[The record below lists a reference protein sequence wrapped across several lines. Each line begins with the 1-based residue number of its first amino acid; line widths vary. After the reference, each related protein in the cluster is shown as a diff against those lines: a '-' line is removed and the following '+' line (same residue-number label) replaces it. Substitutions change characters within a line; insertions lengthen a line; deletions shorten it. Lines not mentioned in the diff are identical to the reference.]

1 MNSAADRHLLFG
13 LLALQTGVINQSQL
27 VSAFQAWALDK
38 SQTLADHLEA
48 RGDLNR
54 AKRTLLE
61 ALTELHVESHG
72 GDVDR
77 SLAAV
82 SAGKSTREDL
92 ALIGEP
98 SLEATLDIVGS
109 AERSAEDGQFDLSPT
124 YTVGTTTS
132 DGQRFRVLRPHAR
145 GGLGAI
151 FVALDGE
158 LNREVAVKQIL
169 DHQADDPVSRQRFL
183 LEAEITGGL
192 EHPGI
197 VPVYGLGTYADGRPY
212 YAMRFIRGDSLKEA
226 IGAFHQRADAKS
238 RAGLP
243 GESTRKATDKAS
255 ADLGGGHGVFTPETS
270 GGQSEGNQSAVQ
282 SPYTGKGSAPSRDL
296 ALRKLLRRFTDV
308 CNAIDYAHSRG
319 ILHRDIKPGNI
330 IVGKHGE
337 TLVVDWGLAKPLGR
351 AEPSREMGERT
362 LMPSSASG
370 SADTLPGTTLGTPS
384 YMSPEQAAGNLEHLG
399 PRSDVYSLGATLYCV
414 LTGKP
419 PFESE
424 DVGNVLQKVQ
434 RGDFPSPRQLDPSL
448 DKSLEA
454 VCLKAMANKPD
465 DRYASCRA
473 LAEDVERWM
482 ADEPVSARRDTWPDQ
497 LTRWARRHRAWAQA
511 AVAAL
516 LAVAIVASV
525 AALLVDSARRAEMVA
540 RHDAT
545 QSLAA
550 ERVAKAAA
558 AANLD
563 QANANLRLARQ
574 AVEEYFTRVSQDTL
588 LKRQD
593 APNVRDLR
601 ELRKDLLD
609 VALRYYQQFVDQ
621 HQEDSE
627 LQHELAQAYGRVGE
641 LTGEIGSKERALE
654 AHQHELSIWTKLAA
668 AAPDDSKAQSSLGAS
683 HYHVGMIERQ
693 LGRTALA
700 LASYERAL
708 AIWERLAAEHP
719 DIPAQENLGRALTA
733 RGNVLSDLG
742 RLDDAMASYQRSL
755 EVYQRIAATSPAN
768 PAYQD
773 RLASA
778 YNSIAVAEIGAR
790 HVDQALA
797 AFERA
802 REIRERVVAARPTV
816 VQYQKNLAM
825 AYKNIALLMSETN
838 RPAEA
843 LAAYE
848 RARAIRSRL
857 VAANPTVSQL
867 QYDLALT
874 LLEMGIHRRATGDP
888 DKALAHYAE
897 TEAILTRLVADNPSV
912 SNYQDKLAAVWH
924 NTANIFAAS
933 GRYDE
938 ALAGYE
944 RARAAQAK
952 LVAAESDR
960 PEHRHTLGTMN
971 TEIGACLF
979 DAGRLD
985 AALVAAE
992 RGRGILEALVAE
1004 QPNVPEYRR
1013 NLANNLNTVGAV
1025 HLSRTRLDQ
1034 ALAAL
1039 EQARAIRLR
1048 LVNDSPAVLQY
1059 QLDLAES
1066 TFNVGSLKARQQHLS
1081 EALEFYEQAQAEL
1094 VKLAESD
1101 PSHAAVRRSL
1111 AAVHNGIAGV
1121 RSVVGPKQEALA
1133 SAERARALLEPVP
1146 HLLADDLY
1154 ELALSHVLASGL
1166 ASPEPLA
1173 GNGEDR
1179 MRRESHADQAISLL
1193 RHAIESG
1200 YRKRTALETD
1210 PGWQPIRQRTDFQTL
1225 LRDIAWPADP
1235 FAR

>member
-1 MNSAADRHLLFG
+1 MNDDADRHLLFG
-13 LLALQTGVINQSQL
+13 LLALQNGVINQSQL
-27 VSAFQAWALDK
+27 VAAFQAWALDK
-38 SQTLADHLEA
+38 SKGLAHHLEA
-48 RGDLNR
+48 RGDLTQ

-61 ALTELHVESHG
+61 ALTELHVETHG

-77 SLAAV
+77 SLAGV

-92 ALIGEP
+92 ARIGEP

-109 AERSAEDGQFDLSPT
+109 AERSTEDGYIDQSLT
-124 YTVGTTTS
+124 YTVGTATS
-132 DGQRFRVLRPHAR
+132 DGQRFRVLRPHAQ

-158 LNREVAVKQIL
+158 LNREVALKQIL

-226 IGAFHQRADAKS
+226 IGAFHQRVDAKS
-238 RAGLP
+238 ISPPR
-243 GESTRKATDKAS
+243 GEGARTAREGTGRE
-255 ADLGGGHGVFTPETS
+255 LGGGPGPLTPDPS
-270 GGQSEGNQSAVQ
+270 GRRGEGNRSAVQ
-282 SPYTGKGSAPSRDL
+282 GPHTGKGPTPSRDL
-296 ALRKLLRRFTDV
+296 ALRQLLRRFTDV

-351 AEPSREMGERT
+351 AEPGREIAERT
-362 LMPSSASG
+362 LLPGSASG
-370 SADTLPGTTLGTPS
+370 SAETLPGTTLGTPA
-384 YMSPEQAAGNLEHLG
+384 YMSPEQAAGDLEHLG
-399 PRSDVYSLGATLYCV
+399 PRSDVYSLGATLYCI
-414 LTGKP
+414 LTGRP
-419 PFESE
+419 PFETE
-424 DVGNVLQKVQ
+424 EIGNVLHKVK
-434 RGDFPSPRQLDPSL
+434 RGDFSPPRQLDPSL

-454 VCLKAMANKPD
+454 VCLKAMATKPE

-482 ADEPVSARRDTWPDQ
+482 ADEPVSARRDAWSDQ
-497 LTRWARRHRAWAQA
+497 LARWARRHRAWAQA

-516 LAVAIVASV
+516 LAVAITASV
-525 AALLVDSARRAEMVA
+525 AALVVDRARRAEMAA

-545 QSLAA
+545 RSLAA

-588 LKRQD
+588 LQRQD

-609 VALRYYQQFVDQ
+609 VALRYYQRFVDQ
-621 HQEDSE
+621 HQEDAE
-627 LQHELAQAYGRVGE
+627 LQLELAQAYGRVGE

-654 AHQHELSIWTKLAA
+654 AHQHELAIWTKLAE
-668 AAPDDSKAQSSLGAS
+668 AAPGDSKTQAAVGAS

-693 LGRTALA
+693 LGRTGRA

-708 AIWERLAAEHP
+708 AIWELVAAEHP
-719 DIPAQENLGRALTA
+719 EIPAQQNLGRALTA

-742 RLDDAMASYQRSL
+742 RKDEAMASYQRSL
-755 EVYQRIAATSPAN
+755 GVYQRIAATAPAN

-790 HVDQALA
+790 HIAEALA

-802 REIRERVVAARPTV
+802 REIRERVAAARPTV
-816 VQYQKNLAM
+816 VQFQKNLAM

-838 RPAEA
+838 RPVEA

-848 RARAIRSRL
+848 QARAIRARL

-874 LLEMGIHRRATGDP
+874 LLEMGIHQRATGHP

-897 TEAILTRLVADNPSV
+897 SEAILTRLVADNPSV
-912 SNYQDKLAAVWH
+912 SNYQDKLSAVWH
-924 NTANIFAAS
+924 NTANIFSAS
-933 GRYDE
+933 GRYDQ

-944 RARAAQAK
+944 RARAVQAK
-952 LVAAESDR
+952 LVAAHSDL
-960 PEHRHTLGTMN
+960 PEHRHTLGITD
-971 TEIGACLF
+971 TEMGACLF

-992 RGRGILEALVAE
+992 RGRGVHEALVVE
-1004 QPNVPEYRR
+1004 HPRVPEYRR
-1013 NLANNLNTVGAV
+1013 NLANSHNTIGVV
-1025 HLSRTRLDQ
+1025 HLSRGRLDQ
-1034 ALAAL
+1034 ALLAL
-1039 EQARAIRLR
+1039 EQARVIRLR
-1048 LVNDSPAVLQY
+1048 LANDSPALLQY

-1066 TFNVGSLKARQQHLS
+1066 IFNVGSLKARQRHLS
-1081 EALEFYEQAQAEL
+1081 VALELYEQARAKRG
-1094 VKLAESD
+1094 KLAESD
-1101 PSHAAVRRSL
+1101 PSHAADRRSL

-1121 RSVVGPKQEALA
+1121 RSVVGPRHEALA

-1146 HLLADDLY
+1146 RLLADDLY
-1154 ELALSHVLASGL
+1154 ELALSHALASEL
-1166 ASPEPLA
+1166 ASPEPLGQRRGSVSA
-1173 GNGEDR
+1173 RGER
-1179 MRRESHADQAISLL
+1179 
-1193 RHAIESG
+1193 
-1200 YRKRTALETD
+1200 
-1210 PGWQPIRQRTDFQTL
+1210 
-1225 LRDIAWPADP
+1225 
-1235 FAR
+1235 